1 MASMVAPA
9 LGVRQLRAEAHVEAC
24 QNAVNAVAK
33 LLGADGLAEV
43 AGALE
48 FAQSLGHPVSPGGAR
63 DALPA
68 LWRMLLIALLLS
80 LAAFANVGALSAFE
94 LEHPAV
100 STNATAPNPLLN
112 LVALGT
118 VPAGGVVLTYS
129 MTAVAMA
136 GLLGGSYR
144 RAMRDYIPVEGVVLF
159 AYFTLVTGLVSA
171 LGPAAYLRSF
181 LDWVLGFATLFL
193 LTVAIYHRIIV
204 IAEATPAFKERWDA
218 KVTRRAEA
226 GRGPPRRRPTW
237 RQALKGALSPIL
249 IVAVTVVYATLIN
262 PLYAACV
269 TPMQPVA
276 VYLLSWGV
284 VKTGGEKLLKL
295 LLESKLTGVPPDA
308 VDMLLFNYEL
318 MMSVQVRLLLL
329 SLDNAAA
336 ILASSVLTALGE
348 FALRLFF
355 IYRYHLRW
363 HRVEARAG
371 ACRSMHDEAGGR
383 CRRRCGARRR
393 AQGRADGPVQDAK
406 GGGAREHGAHR

>member
-1 MASMVAPA
+1 M
-9 LGVRQLRAEAHVEAC
+9 
-24 QNAVNAVAK
+24 
-33 LLGADGLAEV
+33 
-43 AGALE
+43 
-48 FAQSLGHPVSPGGAR
+48 
-63 DALPA
+63 PA

-94 LEHPAV
+94 WEHPAV
-100 STNATAPNPLLN
+100 STNATAPDLLLN

-144 RAMRDYIPVEGVVLF
+144 RAMRDYSPVEGMVLF
-159 AYFTLVTGLVSA
+159 AYFTLVAGLVSA

-363 HRVEARAG
+363 QLSESTDAETMSLWWCASTTGNARPSA
-371 ACRSMHDEAGGR
+371 AAPRAAPRQPRPPFLMMRAPSISM
-383 CRRRCGARRR
+383 
-393 AQGRADGPVQDAK
+393 PL
-406 GGGAREHGAHR
+406 